1 MEKVTLSTI
10 MLMVLLVISYFITT
24 SRLRIVKKVTLLII
38 GLIAA
43 FWLTGCAMLQPKK
56 PFVHTGHVCYTN
68 AQVIEVKNVR
78 EQLKFLGPA
87 IKPEKKRM
95 CDVVVRTDQDKVMT
109 TAQEGLVECSTE
121 TVNQRRMI
129 YVYNEQIVGL
139 SHEPDPFLE
148 EQNSVKQ

>member
-1 MEKVTLSTI
+1 
-10 MLMVLLVISYFITT
+10 MLVVLLVISFFITT
-24 SRLRIVKKVTLLII
+24 SNLRIVKKVTLLVI

-43 FWLTGCAMLQPKK
+43 FWLSGCSMIQPKK
-56 PFVHTGHVCYTN
+56 PFVHTGYVCYTN

-87 IKPEKKRM
+87 TKPEKKKM

-109 TAQEGLVECSTE
+109 TAQEGSVECSTE

-129 YVYNEQIVGL
+129 YVYNEQIVGI
-139 SHEPDPFLE
+139 SHDPDPFLE
-148 EQNSVKQ
+148 EQNSVK